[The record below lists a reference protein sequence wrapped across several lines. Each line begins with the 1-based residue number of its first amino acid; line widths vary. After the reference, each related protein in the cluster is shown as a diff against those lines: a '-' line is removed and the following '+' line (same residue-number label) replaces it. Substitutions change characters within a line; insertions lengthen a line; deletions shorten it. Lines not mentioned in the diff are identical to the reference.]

1 MKKSLSLEFY
11 RLFHS
16 KTLYVAIL
24 IGCFFS
30 IWLLYDQLIETK
42 QHALLIEKHGT
53 IKEGLYYPDSVFNHF
68 IGLDYWHKQPQT
80 LYMLFPLIASIP
92 YSASFC
98 IDKKNGYLK
107 NMLTREKRS
116 VYYTSKFI
124 AVFFS
129 GFITIFCI
137 LSFSLIIT
145 MMFYPL
151 LPPEAITA
159 NFPAS
164 LGNSM
169 FKELFIDHPMIYT
182 LLYIVIDSTFFGAIA
197 LISMVVGMIT
207 NFSFVSLV
215 SGTIIYYS
223 FSFITTTL
231 KLYTHNPAV
240 YLVPYQ
246 PFSGINIIT
255 IATHLLI
262 ILVLCAIC
270 FLIKEA
276 KKDVLY
282 VRFKKRNNI

>member
-1 MKKSLSLEFY
+1 MKKSLSLELC

-16 KTLYVAIL
+16 KALYIAIL

-30 IWLLYDQLIETK
+30 VWLLHDQLAETK
-42 QHALLIEKHGT
+42 QYTMLIEQNGT

-80 LYMLFPLIASIP
+80 LYLLFPVLTSIP
-92 YSASFC
+92 YASSYC
-98 IDKKNGYLK
+98 TDKKSGYLK
-107 NMLTREKRS
+107 NLLTKEKRC
-116 VYYTSKFI
+116 VYYASKYV

-129 GFITIFCI
+129 GFITVFSI
-137 LSFSLIIT
+137 LIFSLLIT

-159 NFPAS
+159 SFPAS

-169 FKELFIDHPMIYT
+169 FKKLFINHPMIYT

-197 LISMVVGMIT
+197 IISMVVGMIT
-207 NFSFVSLV
+207 DYSFVSLV
-215 SGTIIYYS
+215 SGTILYYS
-223 FSFITTTL
+223 FSLVVTEL

-246 PFSGINIIT
+246 PYSNISIIT
-255 IATHLLI
+255 VVLHMLI
-262 ILVLCAIC
+262 VLTVCAVC
-270 FLIKEA
+270 FFIKEA
-276 KKDVLY
+276 KKDVL
-282 VRFKKRNNI
+282 

>member
-1 MKKSLSLEFY
+1 MKKSLSLELY

-16 KTLYVAIL
+16 KALYIAIL

-30 IWLLYDQLIETK
+30 VWLLHDQLVETK
-42 QHALLIEKHGT
+42 QHTLLIEQHGT

-80 LYMLFPLIASIP
+80 LYMLFPILASIP

-98 IDKKNGYLK
+98 IDKKSGYLK
-107 NMLTREKRS
+107 NLLTKEKRCI
-116 VYYTSKFI
+116 YYTSKFI
-124 AVFFS
+124 SVFFS
-129 GFITIFCI
+129 GFITIFSI
-137 LSFSLIIT
+137 LTFSLLIT

-159 NFPAS
+159 AFPAA

-182 LLYIVIDSTFFGAIA
+182 IVYIIIDSTFFGGIA
-197 LISMVVGMIT
+197 LISMLFGMKT
-207 NFSFVSLV
+207 NYSFVSLV

-223 FSFITTTL
+223 FSFITTTI

-246 PFSGINIIT
+246 PYSDISILT
-255 IATHLLI
+255 IALHLLI
-262 ILVLCAIC
+262 VFVVCAIC

-276 KKDVLY
+276 RKDVL
-282 VRFKKRNNI
+282 